1 MSTPRL
7 LALCCAAA
15 LTFAAST
22 ASAQSAAVGA
32 SVETGAPSAMRD
44 VSERF
49 CLSQTGTRINTR
61 ARLAAADANAKA
73 GAKVDRHHCALG
85 PGRVYTRDDINMTG
99 RVDLADALRALDPS
113 IR

>member
-44 VSERF
+44 VSDRF
-49 CLSQTGTRINTR
+49 CVRQTGTRINSR
-61 ARLAAADANAKA
+61 IRAAAATTQG
-73 GAKVDRHHCALG
+73 GAKSDRQHCALG
-85 PGRVYTRDDINMTG
+85 PGRSYTRDDINMTG